1 MFRRI
6 VVGRVVSKSFRSVC
20 SLRVETSCTL
30 VRPVSLM
37 SGEPPTKK
45 PAAMGKTIG
54 THSGN
59 FHCDDALACFL
70 LKQLPEY
77 KDATVVRSRDPAV
90 LDTCDVVVDVG
101 AVYDPA
107 KRRYDHHQKTFNET
121 MNSLN
126 PAKKWTTKLSSA
138 GLVYVH
144 HGREVIAETL
154 GWKLSEPN
162 LEKIYDK
169 VYENFMEEIDAID
182 NGINAYDGEPRY
194 RINTNVSSRVAH
206 LNPAW
211 NEPNPNLYEQFL
223 KAMKLTGE
231 EFLERVRFYATAWLP
246 ARELVLNAL
255 QQRQKVGDAGSI
267 MIMER
272 GGCPW
277 KDHLLTLEEEL
288 SIPGEVKMVLY
299 QDQDGSSWRVQG
311 VPVTLGSFECRV
323 HLPEKWRG
331 LRDEEL
337 SRLSGIDSCIFVH
350 SSGFIGGNKTKEGA
364 IEMATRTIKGNV

>member
-1 MFRRI
+1 
-6 VVGRVVSKSFRSVC
+6 
-20 SLRVETSCTL
+20 
-30 VRPVSLM
+30 
-37 SGEPPTKK
+37 
-45 PAAMGKTIG
+45 
-54 THSGN
+54 
-59 FHCDDALACFL
+59 
-70 LKQLPEY
+70 
-77 KDATVVRSRDPAV
+77 
-90 LDTCDVVVDVG
+90 
-101 AVYDPA
+101 
-107 KRRYDHHQKTFNET
+107 
-121 MNSLN
+121 
-126 PAKKWTTKLSSA
+126 
-138 GLVYVH
+138 
-144 HGREVIAETL
+144 
-154 GWKLSEPN
+154 
-162 LEKIYDK
+162 
-169 VYENFMEEIDAID
+169 
-182 NGINAYDGEPRY
+182 
-194 RINTNVSSRVAH
+194 
-206 LNPAW
+206 
-211 NEPNPNLYEQFL
+211 
-223 KAMKLTGE
+223 MKLTGE

>member
-1 MFRRI
+1 MLRRPVAVW
-6 VVGRVVSKSFRSVC
+6 VVRKSFRC
-20 SLRVETSCTL
+20 GWRLRVEASTTRS
-30 VRPVSLM
+30 VSSM

-54 THSGN
+54 THNGN

-77 KDATVVRSRDPAV
+77 KDATVVRSRDQAV

-101 AVYDPA
+101 AVYDPS
-107 KRRYDHHQKTFNET
+107 KRRYDHHQKSFEET
-121 MNSLN
+121 MHSLD
-126 PAKKWTTKLSSA
+126 PTKKWTTKLSSA
-138 GLVYVH
+138 GLVYAH

-154 GWKLSEPN
+154 GWKLAEPN

-194 RINTNVSSRVAH
+194 RINTNLSSRVGH
-206 LNPAW
+206 LNPPW
-211 NEPNPNLYEQFL
+211 NEPNPKLDEQFQ
-223 KAMKLTGE
+223 KAMRLTGE
-231 EFLERVRFYATAWLP
+231 EFLERVRYYATAWLP
-246 ARELVLNAL
+246 ARELVQTAL
-255 QQRQKVGDAGSI
+255 QQRQKVGEAGTVLI
-267 MIMER
+267 LER

-288 SIPGEVKMVLY
+288 SIPGEVKFVLY
-299 QDQDGSSWRVQG
+299 QDQGGSWRVQG
-311 VPVTLGSFECRV
+311 VPVALGSFACRV
-323 HLPEKWRG
+323 FLAEKWRG

-337 SRLSGIDSCIFVH
+337 SRVSGIDGCIFVH
-350 SSGFIGGNKTKEGA
+350 SSGFIGGHKTKEGA
-364 IEMATRTIKGNV
+364 LEMATQTLKAAA

>member
-6 VVGRVVSKSFRSVC
+6 VVVRVVSKSFRSVC

-211 NEPNPNLYEQFL
+211 NEAEPQSLR
-223 KAMKLTGE
+223 TI
-231 EFLERVRFYATAWLP
+231 LEGHEADRRG
-246 ARELVLNAL
+246 
-255 QQRQKVGDAGSI
+255 QRQKVGDAGSI

-337 SRLSGIDSCIFVH
+337 SRLSGIDGCIFVH

>member
-1 MFRRI
+1 
-6 VVGRVVSKSFRSVC
+6 
-20 SLRVETSCTL
+20 
-30 VRPVSLM
+30 M

-211 NEPNPNLYEQFL
+211 NEAEPQSLR
-223 KAMKLTGE
+223 TI
-231 EFLERVRFYATAWLP
+231 LEGHEADRRGVPRTCALLCHSMVACPGTCPKCTSAATKGRGCGLHYDYGAWWLSLEGSPADPRGGAVHPGRGQDGAVPRPRRQQLAGAGRAGDAWLL
-246 ARELVLNAL
+246 RV
-255 QQRQKVGDAGSI
+255 
-267 MIMER
+267 
-272 GGCPW
+272 
-277 KDHLLTLEEEL
+277 
-288 SIPGEVKMVLY
+288 PGAP
-299 QDQDGSSWRVQG
+299 S
-311 VPVTLGSFECRV
+311 
-323 HLPEKWRG
+323 
-331 LRDEEL
+331 
-337 SRLSGIDSCIFVH
+337 
-350 SSGFIGGNKTKEGA
+350 
-364 IEMATRTIKGNV
+364 

>member
-1 MFRRI
+1 MCVATVPDASKYVMLDREYEESSRDGLRYKQNSLSETHVFDVRDERGALSERMQQVRKWQKQMRQKFDNKGGQVPVKHREASVAVRPSWKVLEEMDFPRLFKLSLPAVGEGHDVYRCGAVEFYDKAYNLVTCKNERPLQRI
-6 VVGRVVSKSFRSVC
+6 NRIFHKVTTTDDPIIRQRALC
-20 SLRVETSCTL
+20 DTSCL
-30 VRPVSLM
+30 LL
-37 SGEPPTKK
+37 
-45 PAAMGKTIG
+45 AALC
-54 THSGN
+54 S
-59 FHCDDALACFL
+59 
-70 LKQLPEY
+70 
-77 KDATVVRSRDPAV
+77 
-90 LDTCDVVVDVG
+90 
-101 AVYDPA
+101 
-107 KRRYDHHQKTFNET
+107 
-121 MNSLN
+121 
-126 PAKKWTTKLSSA
+126 
-138 GLVYVH
+138 
-144 HGREVIAETL
+144 
-154 GWKLSEPN
+154 
-162 LEKIYDK
+162 
-169 VYENFMEEIDAID
+169 
-182 NGINAYDGEPRY
+182 Y
-194 RINTNVSSRVAH
+194 RINTNLSSRVGH

-211 NEPNPNLYEQFL
+211 NEPNPDLYEQFL

-311 VPVTLGSFECRV
+311 VPVALGSFECRV

-337 SRLSGIDSCIFVH
+337 SRVSGIDGCVFVH

-364 IEMATRTIKGNV
+364 LEMATRTIKGNV